1 MIKYQ
6 RIKIKE
12 NKNEKIYKK
21 SNKRINKDS
30 KKWRSNKCANR
41 HSIRNMW
48 KHKIKKA
55 QEKLKSIKERPA
67 SKPFPIMCADIDQIK
82 SITMIDN
89 KSEKIIRELMP
100 GPITIVLRKNS
111 QLPEYINS
119 GKETIA
125 IRMATSNE
133 LKELIKIL
141 GCPVFM
147 TSANKSGEEVCKTLD
162 DIERKCPYLDGM
174 LEGNVSF
181 GQASTIVDCTSNEI
195 KILRKGPISEDEIIK
210 ALNKT

>member
-1 MIKYQ
+1 MKKYNKNQ
-6 RIKIKE
+6 IKE
-12 NKNEKIYKK
+12 LTKILKNDGVISVPTDTVFGICGSIK
-21 SNKRINKDS
+21 S
-30 KKWRSNKCANR
+30 
-41 HSIRNMW
+41 
-48 KHKIKKA
+48 KKA

-67 SKPFPIMCADIDQIK
+67 SKPFPIMCADIEQIK
-82 SITMIDN
+82 SIAIIDN

-100 GPITIVLRKNS
+100 GPITIVVRKNS
-111 QLPEYINS
+111 QLPEYINN

-125 IRMATSNE
+125 IRMATSNK

-147 TSANKSGEEVCKTLD
+147 TSANKSGEEVCKTLE
-162 DIERKCPYLDGM
+162 DIERKCPDLDGM
-174 LEGNVSF
+174 LEGKVSF

>member
-1 MIKYQ
+1 MKKYNKNQ
-6 RIKIKE
+6 IKE
-12 NKNEKIYKK
+12 LTKILKNDGVISVPTDTVFGICGSIK
-21 SNKRINKDS
+21 S
-30 KKWRSNKCANR
+30 
-41 HSIRNMW
+41 
-48 KHKIKKA
+48 KKA

-82 SITMIDN
+82 SIAMIDN
-89 KSEKIIRELMP
+89 KSEKIIREFMP
-100 GPITIVLRKNS
+100 GPITIVVRKNS
-111 QLPEYINS
+111 QLPKYINN

-125 IRMATSNE
+125 IRMATPNE
-133 LKELIKIL
+133 LKELIKSL

-147 TSANKSGEEVCKTLD
+147 TSANKSGEEVCKTLE
-162 DIERKCPYLDGM
+162 DIEKNCPDLEGM
-174 LEGNVSF
+174 LEGEVSF

>member
-1 MIKYQ
+1 MKRYTKNQ
-6 RIKIKE
+6 IKE
-12 NKNEKIYKK
+12 LTKILKNDGVISVPTDTVFGICGSIK
-21 SNKRINKDS
+21 S
-30 KKWRSNKCANR
+30 
-41 HSIRNMW
+41 
-48 KHKIKKA
+48 KKA

-67 SKPFPIMCADIDQIK
+67 SKPFPIMCSDIEQIK
-82 SITMIDN
+82 SIATIDK
-89 KSEKIIRELMP
+89 KSEKIIKEFMP

-111 QLPEYINS
+111 QLPEYINN

-147 TSANKSGEEVCKTLD
+147 TSANKSGEEVCKNLE
-162 DIERKCPYLDGM
+162 DIEKNCPDLDGM

-181 GQASTIVDCTSNEI
+181 GQASTIVDCTTNEI

>member
-1 MIKYQ
+1 MKKYNKNQ
-6 RIKIKE
+6 IKE
-12 NKNEKIYKK
+12 LTKILKNDGVISVPTDTVFGICGSIK
-21 SNKRINKDS
+21 S
-30 KKWRSNKCANR
+30 
-41 HSIRNMW
+41 
-48 KHKIKKA
+48 KKA

-82 SITMIDN
+82 SIAMIDN
-89 KSEKIIRELMP
+89 KSEKIIREFMP
-100 GPITIVLRKNS
+100 GPIPIVVRKNS
-111 QLPEYINS
+111 QLPKYINN

-125 IRMATSNE
+125 IRMATPNE
-133 LKELIKIL
+133 LKELIKSL

-147 TSANKSGEEVCKTLD
+147 TSANKSGEEVCKTLE
-162 DIERKCPYLDGM
+162 DIEKNCPDLDGM
-174 LEGNVSF
+174 LEGEVSF

>member
-1 MIKYQ
+1 MKKYNKNQ
-6 RIKIKE
+6 IKE
-12 NKNEKIYKK
+12 LSNILKNDGVISVPTDTVFGICGSIK
-21 SNKRINKDS
+21 S
-30 KKWRSNKCANR
+30 
-41 HSIRNMW
+41 
-48 KHKIKKA
+48 KKA

-67 SKPFPIMCADIDQIK
+67 SKPFPIMCADIEQIK
-82 SITMIDN
+82 SISIIDN

-100 GPITIVLRKNS
+100 GPITIVVRKNS
-111 QLPEYINS
+111 QLPEYINN

-133 LKELIKIL
+133 LKELIKSL

-147 TSANKSGEEVCKTLD
+147 TSANKSGEEVCKTLE
-162 DIERKCPYLDGM
+162 DIERKCPDLDGM
-174 LEGNVSF
+174 LEGKVSF

>member
-1 MIKYQ
+1 MKKYNKNQ
-6 RIKIKE
+6 IKE
-12 NKNEKIYKK
+12 LTKILKNDGVI
-21 SNKRINKDS
+21 SVTTDTVFGICGS
-30 KKWRSNKCANR
+30 KKK
-41 HSIRNMW
+41 
-48 KHKIKKA
+48 KKA

-67 SKPFPIMCADIDQIK
+67 SKPFPIMCADIDQIR
-82 SITMIDN
+82 SIAMIDN
-89 KSEKIIRELMP
+89 KSEKIIREFMP
-100 GPITIVLRKNS
+100 GPITIVVRKNS
-111 QLPEYINS
+111 QLPEYINN

-125 IRMATSNE
+125 IRMATPNE

-147 TSANKSGEEVCKTLD
+147 TSGNKSGEEVCKNLE
-162 DIERKCPYLDGM
+162 DIEKNCPDLDGM
-174 LEGNVSF
+174 LEGEVSF

>member
-1 MIKYQ
+1 MKRYNKNQ
-6 RIKIKE
+6 IKE
-12 NKNEKIYKK
+12 LSNILKNDGVISVPTDTVYG
-21 SNKRINKDS
+21 I
-30 KKWRSNKCANR
+30 CG
-41 HSIRNMW
+41 SI
-48 KHKIKKA
+48 
-55 QEKLKSIKERPA
+55 KSIKAQTKLKEIKGRPA
-67 SKPFPIMCADIDQIK
+67 SKPFPIMCADIEQIK
-82 SITMIDN
+82 SVAMVDN
-89 KSEKIIRELMP
+89 KSEKIIKEFMP
-100 GPITIVLRKNS
+100 GPITIVLRKNEKIP
-111 QLPEYINS
+111 QYINN

-147 TSANKSGEEVCKTLD
+147 TSANKSGEEVCKTLE
-162 DIERKCPYLDGM
+162 DIEKNCPDLDGM
-174 LEGNVSF
+174 LEGEVSF

>member
-1 MIKYQ
+1 MKKYTKNQ
-6 RIKIKE
+6 IKE
-12 NKNEKIYKK
+12 LSNILKNDGVISVPTDTVFGICGSIK
-21 SNKRINKDS
+21 S
-30 KKWRSNKCANR
+30 
-41 HSIRNMW
+41 
-48 KHKIKKA
+48 KKA
-55 QEKLKSIKERPA
+55 QEKLKSIKKRPA
-67 SKPFPIMCADIDQIK
+67 SKPFPIMCADIEQIK
-82 SITMIDN
+82 SIAILDN
-89 KSEKIIRELMP
+89 KSEKIIREFMP

-111 QLPEYINS
+111 QLPEYINN

-162 DIERKCPYLDGM
+162 DIERKCPDLDGM
-174 LEGNVSF
+174 LEGKVSF
-181 GQASTIVDCTSNEI
+181 GQASTIVDCISNEI
-195 KILRKGPISEDEIIK
+195 KILREGPISENEIIK

>member
-1 MIKYQ
+1 MKRY
-6 RIKIKE
+6 
-12 NKNEKIYKK
+12 NKNQIEELSKLLKNNGVISVPTDTVYGICG
-21 SNKRINKDS
+21 SINSPEAQTKL
-30 KKWRSNKCANR
+30 KE
-41 HSIRNMW
+41 
-48 KHKIKKA
+48 IKKRP
-55 QEKLKSIKERPA
+55 ESKL
-67 SKPFPIMCADIDQIK
+67 FPIMCADIEQIK
-82 SITMIDN
+82 SIAIVDN
-89 KSEKIIRELMP
+89 KSKKIIKEFMP
-100 GPITIVLRKNS
+100 GPITIVLRKNEK
-111 QLPEYINS
+111 LPEYINN

-147 TSANKSGEEVCKTLD
+147 TSANKSGEEVCKTLE
-162 DIERKCPYLDGM
+162 DIERKCPDLDGM
-174 LEGNVSF
+174 LEGTVSF